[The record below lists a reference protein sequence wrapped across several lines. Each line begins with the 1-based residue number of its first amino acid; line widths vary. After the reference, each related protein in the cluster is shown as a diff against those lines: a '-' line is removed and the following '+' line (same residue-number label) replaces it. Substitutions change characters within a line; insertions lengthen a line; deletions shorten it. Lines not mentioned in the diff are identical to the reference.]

1 VIYTTLTL
9 LHVTQP
15 ELHHRTFVL
24 CSCIHLNKIMKTNQA
39 KNFSS
44 IGKAIE
50 GKQIYSVDVTIGNV
64 TSLGTVVIL

>member
-1 VIYTTLTL
+1 
-9 LHVTQP
+9 
-15 ELHHRTFVL
+15 
-24 CSCIHLNKIMKTNQA
+24 MKTNQA

-44 IGKAIE
+44 IGKAIA